1 MSSGYFVT
9 GTDTGVGKTMMTCA
23 LLHEFARRGRRVV
36 GMKPVA
42 AGAVR
47 DAGVLRSDDVTMLR
61 AASNVDA
68 PPRLVNPYSFEPPI
82 APHVAAERAGVA
94 IDIAHIARAYG
105 ELAAAADV
113 VMVEGV
119 GGFCVPLSRGSDTAD
134 LAHELGLPVILVVGL
149 RLGCLSH
156 ALLTA
161 RAIREARL
169 KLAGWI
175 ANRIDP
181 AMAAADDSVRALVER
196 LAAPLLGDIGHAA
209 HPEPREFGALL
220 DLSRLG

>member
-1 MSSGYFVT
+1 MSSGFFIT
-9 GTDTGVGKTMMTCA
+9 GTDTGVGKTVMTCA
-23 LLHEFARRGRRVV
+23 LLHEFTRRGRRAV

-68 PPRLVNPYSFEPPI
+68 PLHLVNPYCFEPPI
-82 APHVAAERAGVA
+82 APHVAAERAGVT

-113 VMVEGV
+113 VIVEGV
-119 GGFCVPLSRGSDTAD
+119 GGFCVPLGRGSDTSE
-134 LAHELGLPVILVVGL
+134 LACELGLPVILVVGV

-161 RAIREARL
+161 RAIREAGL
-169 KLAGWI
+169 QFAGWI

-181 AMAAADDSVRALVER
+181 AMAAADENVDALTER
-196 LAAPLLGDIGHAA
+196 LAAPRLGDIRFAEK
-209 HPEPREFGALL
+209 PEPLEVAALL
-220 DLSRLG
+220 DVASLG